1 MRISHMKF
9 KNCFA
14 IIFIRKYIRKREGLR
29 YMFHLGDQ
37 VIYGIHGMC
46 RIIELETR
54 KIDRKL
60 IEYYVLEP
68 VEQPGARFFVPTQN
82 QAAVSKLQR
91 VLTRQELDTLLQTV
105 SNTAVVWIDDENQRK
120 MRYRELIN
128 SGDRIALICMIR
140 ALLRHKQAQEAAGKK
155 FHLCDENFL
164 RDAQK
169 LLSTEFACV
178 LNIAPDQVEDYIKKT
193 LE

>member
-1 MRISHMKF
+1 
-9 KNCFA
+9 
-14 IIFIRKYIRKREGLR
+14 
-29 YMFHLGDQ
+29 MFQLGDQ

-68 VEQPGARFFVPTQN
+68 VEQPGARFFVPMQN

-91 VLTRQELDTLLQTV
+91 VLTRQELDVLLQTA
-105 SNTAVVWIDDENQRK
+105 SNSADVWVEDENQRK

-128 SGDRIALICMIR
+128 SGDRISLIGMIR
-140 ALLRHKQAQEAAGKK
+140 ALLRHKQAQEAVGKK

-169 LLSTEFACV
+169 LLSTEFASV
-178 LNIAPDQVEDYIKKT
+178 LNIAPDQVGEYIKNA
-193 LE
+193 LD

>member
-1 MRISHMKF
+1 
-9 KNCFA
+9 
-14 IIFIRKYIRKREGLR
+14 
-29 YMFHLGDQ
+29 MFQSGDQ

-91 VLTRQELDTLLQTV
+91 VLTRQELDALLQAA
-105 SNTAVVWIDDENQRK
+105 SKSADVWIEDENQRK
-120 MRYRELIN
+120 MCYRELIN
-128 SGDRIALICMIR
+128 SGDRISLIGMIR
-140 ALLRHKQAQEAAGKK
+140 ALLKHKQAQEAAGKK

-178 LNIAPDQVEDYIKKT
+178 LNIEPDQVGDYIKNA
-193 LE
+193 LD

>member
-1 MRISHMKF
+1 
-9 KNCFA
+9 
-14 IIFIRKYIRKREGLR
+14 
-29 YMFHLGDQ
+29 MFQLGDQ

-54 KIDRKL
+54 KIDKKL

-91 VLTRQELDTLLQTV
+91 VLTRQELDALLQTA
-105 SNTAVVWIDDENQRK
+105 SSTADVWIDDENQRK

-128 SGDRIALICMIR
+128 SGDRISLIGMIR

-169 LLSTEFACV
+169 LLSTEFSSV
-178 LNIAPDQVEDYIKKT
+178 LNIAPDEVGDYIKNA

>member
-1 MRISHMKF
+1 
-9 KNCFA
+9 
-14 IIFIRKYIRKREGLR
+14 
-29 YMFHLGDQ
+29 MFQLGDQ

-54 KIDRKL
+54 KIDKKL

-82 QAAVSKLQR
+82 QVAVSKLQR
-91 VLTRQELDTLLQTV
+91 VLTRQELDALLQTA
-105 SNTAVVWIDDENQRK
+105 SSTADVWIDDENQRK

-128 SGDRIALICMIR
+128 SGDRISLIGMIR

-169 LLSTEFACV
+169 LLSTEFSSV
-178 LNIAPDQVEDYIKKT
+178 LNIAPDEVGDYIKNA